1 MDRSTSDDS
10 YRPDGSPSAQSTDD
24 SRRRDD
30 AGSRATPR
38 ERRHPP
44 RSPLIPASPGD
55 VDAESA
61 PESLN
66 AASATPVD
74 AQTVWSMKAN
84 GLSLKHQSDT
94 LIANIRGRHDRSLAA
109 VKPPRVEL
117 ARILP
122 LTAPAPA
129 LDLAPVTRAIGATG
143 RIRATLASQ
152 SLGALLGWSPGPLS
166 IELHGPWVV
175 LRADAS
181 SRVPCRNDGRCAY
194 LDDQRLRVTEAV
206 CVNLGLRFGDE
217 VSLLALRDEGALAL
231 TNPSRLLLGAP
242 LALATTAIPTRQLVG
257 R

>member
-1 MDRSTSDDS
+1 LDRSASDDS
-10 YRPDGSPSAQSTDD
+10 YRPDAPPSTQSTDD
-24 SRRRDD
+24 SPRRED
-30 AGSRATPR
+30 AGSRATPD

-44 RSPLIPASPGD
+44 LSPQIPISLGD

-66 AASATPVD
+66 AASAVPGETR
-74 AQTVWSMKAN
+74 TVRSMTTN

-94 LIANIRGRHDRSLAA
+94 LVANIRGRHDRSLAT

-143 RIRATLASQ
+143 RIRATLAGQ
-152 SLGALLGWSPGPLS
+152 PLGALLGWAPGPLS

-181 SRVPCRNDGRCAY
+181 SRVPRRNDGRCAY

-242 LALATTAIPTRQLVG
+242 LALATTARSTRELVG
-257 R
+257 

>member
-1 MDRSTSDDS
+1 MDRSVSGDS
-10 YRPDGSPSAQSTDD
+10 YRPDAPPSAQSSDD
-24 SRRRDD
+24 SPPRDA
-30 AGSRATPR
+30 AGSRPTPR

-44 RSPLIPASPGD
+44 RSPQIPVSLSD

-66 AASATPVD
+66 AASAAPGESR
-74 AQTVWSMKAN
+74 TVGSMTTN

-94 LIANIRGRHDRSLAA
+94 LVANIRGRHDRSLAA

-143 RIRATLASQ
+143 RIRATLAGK
-152 SLGALLGWSPGPLS
+152 SLSALLGWAPGPLS

-181 SRVPCRNDGRCAY
+181 SRAPRRNDGRCAY

-206 CVNLGLRFGDE
+206 CVNLGLHFGDE

-231 TNPSRLLLGAP
+231 TNPARLLLGAP
-242 LALATTAIPTRQLVG
+242 LALATAVSPTRELVG